1 MRPWLILAVAALA
14 LPARAPAATALGQA
28 GAEVVTPITVTS
40 LADLDFGVIATSG
53 LSGTVTVQA
62 EGGAS
67 FAGGAA
73 GLCDGSSCAA
83 PHPARFAVS
92 GEANRT
98 YVVAAPATIIVT
110 GTPIGPGGGTAPDL
124 VIGGLTVRA
133 ASRPGAGS
141 GGMLDGQGADTFTVG
156 GTLALPGQLPPAR
169 YRAVVPVVVTY
180 G

>member
-28 GAEVVTPITVTS
+28 GAEVVTPITVTP
-40 LADLDFGVIATSG
+40 LADLDFGVIATSSLAG
-53 LSGTVTVQA
+53 SVTVSA
-62 EGGAS
+62 AGGAS

-73 GLCDGSSCAA
+73 GLCDGSACVD

-92 GEANRT
+92 GEANRS
-98 YVVAAPATIIVT
+98 YAVATPAAITITGAPL
-110 GTPIGPGGGTAPDL
+110 TAGEAPPPDL
-124 VIGGLTVRA
+124 VIAGLTVRA
-133 ASRPGAGS
+133 ASRPGAGAGGTLDS
-141 GGMLDGQGADTFTVG
+141 GGADSFTVG
-156 GTLALPGQLPPAR
+156 GTLTLPGQLPPAR